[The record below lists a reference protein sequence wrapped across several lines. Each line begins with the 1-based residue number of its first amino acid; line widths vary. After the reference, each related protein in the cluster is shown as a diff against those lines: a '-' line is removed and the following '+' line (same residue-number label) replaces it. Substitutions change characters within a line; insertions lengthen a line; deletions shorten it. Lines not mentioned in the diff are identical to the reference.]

1 MSDILTILWKE
12 WKDTL
17 FQGGWRS
24 WARPALLIGIL
35 GVLEP
40 LVGSKNNAWMKLSPL
55 EMLVFLWFAF
65 FVIISVVADS
75 FAGER
80 ERHTLETLLASRMPD
95 RSILLG
101 KVVSVLFYGWG
112 VMVVGLFL
120 GAGVFNLAHAQ
131 DQFIFYPTDMLFF
144 TLLLGLLVGTLGAS
158 AGVLLSLRISTVRQA
173 QQVLTIGTLVLGGAV
188 FALLQLLPT
197 SFFEMFTLDQILWMA
212 AGVVVVLDILLL
224 AYSIVR
230 FQRAKLILS

>member
-1 MSDILTILWKE
+1 MSDILTIMWKE
-12 WKDTL
+12 WKDSL

-35 GVLEP
+35 GVVEP
-40 LVGSKNNAWMKLSPL
+40 LIGKRAWMSLSPI
-55 EMLVFLWFAF
+55 EMVVFLWFAF
-65 FVIISVVADS
+65 FIIISVVADA

-95 RSILLG
+95 SAILLG
-101 KVVSVLFYGWG
+101 KVVTVVLYGWG

-120 GAGVFNLAHAQ
+120 GAGVYNVAHSEG
-131 DQFIFYPTDMLFF
+131 QFTFYPIDMMLF
-144 TLLLGLLVGTLGAS
+144 TLVLGLLVGILGAG

-173 QQVLTIGTLVLGGAV
+173 QQTLTIGTLVLGGAV
-188 FALLQLLPT
+188 IALLQLLPKD
-197 SFFEMFTLDQILWMA
+197 FFVNFTLDQILLMA
-212 AGVVVVLDILLL
+212 AGVVVVLDIALLT
-224 AYSIVR
+224 YSIVR

>member
-1 MSDILTILWKE
+1 MSDIATIIWKE
-12 WKDTL
+12 WKDSL

-24 WARPALLIGIL
+24 WVRPALLIGIL
-35 GVLEP
+35 GVVEP
-40 LVGSKNNAWMKLSPL
+40 LIGKRAWMSLSPI
-55 EMLVFLWFAF
+55 EMVVFLWFAF
-65 FVIISVVADS
+65 FIIISVVADA

-95 RSILLG
+95 SAILLG
-101 KVVSVLFYGWG
+101 KVVTVVLYGWG

-120 GAGVFNLAHAQ
+120 GAGVYNVARSEG
-131 DQFIFYPTDMLFF
+131 QFTFYPIDMMLF
-144 TLLLGLLVGTLGAS
+144 TLVLGLLVGILGAG

-173 QQVLTIGTLVLGGAV
+173 QQTLTIGTLVLGGAV
-188 FALLQLLPT
+188 IALLQLLPKE
-197 SFFEMFTLDQILWMA
+197 FFVTFTLDQILLMA
-212 AGVVVVLDILLL
+212 AGVVVVLDIALL